1 MKTSKNYL
9 AIDIGASNGRVIAGK
24 FNGRKIEMEVAHRF
38 DNIPVY
44 AAGTLYWDIL
54 RLYSE
59 IKTGLRYSFKKYN
72 NLISA
77 GIDTWGV
84 DFCFIDK
91 NGRLAANPIH
101 YRDMERNN
109 VFNELLELIPK
120 RELFRLTG
128 GPVESIFSIFLMFYL
143 KINNAAEFKNA
154 FKFLMIPD
162 IFNYFLTGKKYNE
175 YTNAV
180 STLMVNQVEKK
191 WEFKLL
197 DRLGIP
203 KDIFCEIIE
212 PGTVLGGI
220 KADEARELEINSL
233 SIVAPATMDT
243 ASAMSG
249 IPVVDESQSKAFISL
264 GTWGI
269 IAKETEKPLIND
281 EVLSAGFANECEAE
295 GINIL
300 FKNLTA
306 LWIIQQCREKWIK
319 DYKRN
324 INWDEIVNLTKT
336 AKPFRQFIDVDDKIF
351 SISLNDMPEKIR
363 SYCRGKNQKVPEEL
377 GEISRCIYE
386 GIALKIRFNLEVMEK
401 LAGNKIKQINI
412 VGGGIQNKLLCQWIS
427 NAAGVA
433 LAAGPAETTSIG
445 NIIMQLKADKE
456 IKNLKEGR
464 QLSFNSTKL
473 MHYYPEERE
482 IWDEAF
488 HKYLRFCF

>member
-38 DNIPVY
+38 DNVPVY
-44 AAGTLYWDIL
+44 ATGTLYWDIL

-91 NGRLAANPIH
+91 NGKLAANPIH
-101 YRDMERNN
+101 YRDMERNS
-109 VFNELLELIPK
+109 VFNELLELITK
-120 RELFRLTG
+120 KELFRLTG

-143 KINNAAEFKNA
+143 KIKNTTEFKNA
-154 FKFLMIPD
+154 FRFLMIPD
-162 IFNYFLTGKKYNE
+162 IFNYFLTGKTYNE

-212 PGTVLGGI
+212 PGTVLGDI
-220 KADEARELEINSL
+220 KVDDARELEINSL

-249 IPVVDESQSKAFISL
+249 IPVVDKPQTKAFVSL

-281 EVLSAGFANECEAE
+281 EVFSAGFANECEAE

-306 LWIIQQCREKWIK
+306 LWIIQQCRGKWVK
-319 DYKRN
+319 DYNRN
-324 INWDEIVNLTKT
+324 ISWDEIVNLTKT

-351 SISLNDMPEKIR
+351 SISLNNMPEKIR
-363 SYCRGKNQKVPEEL
+363 SYCRERNQKVPEEL

-386 GIALKIRFNLEVMEK
+386 GIALKIRYNLEVLEK
-401 LAGNKIKQINI
+401 LTCDKIKQVNI

-427 NAAGVA
+427 NAANVA
-433 LAAGPAETTSIG
+433 LVAGPVETTSIG

-456 IKNLKEGR
+456 IKDLKEGR

-473 MHYYPEERE
+473 MHYYPEETE

-488 HKYLRFCF
+488 NKYLRFCL

>member
-1 MKTSKNYL
+1 MKTLKNYL
-9 AIDIGASNGRVIAGK
+9 AIDLGASNGRAVVGK
-24 FNGRKIEMEVAHRF
+24 FDGKKIEMDVTHRF
-38 DNIPVY
+38 NNIPVY

-59 IKTGLRYSFKKYN
+59 IKTGLQHSYKKYN

-91 NGRLAANPIH
+91 NGKLLANPIH
-101 YRDMERNN
+101 YRDAERNS
-109 VFNELLELIPK
+109 VFDELLELIPK
-120 RELFRLTG
+120 KELFELTG
-128 GPVESIFSIFLMFYL
+128 GPIESIFSIFHMFYL
-143 KINNAAEFKNA
+143 KVKNATEFNNA

-162 IFNYFLTGKKYNE
+162 IFNYFLTGKTYNE

-180 STLMVNQVEKK
+180 STLMINQIEKK
-191 WEFKLL
+191 WEHKLL
-197 DRLGIP
+197 ERMGIS
-203 KDIFCEIIE
+203 KDIFCEIVE
-212 PGTVLGGI
+212 PGTILGNL
-220 KADEARELEINSL
+220 KSDEFKELEINSL
-233 SIVAPATMDT
+233 SMVAPATMDT

-249 IPVVDESQSKAFISL
+249 IPVIDKSQTKAFVSL

-281 EVLSAGFANECEAE
+281 EIFYAGFANECEAD

-319 DYKRN
+319 DYNRE
-324 INWDEIVNLTKT
+324 IGWDEIVNL
-336 AKPFRQFIDVDDKIF
+336 AKKAEPFRQFIDVDDSIF
-351 SISLNDMPEKIR
+351 LTSLNDMPEKIR
-363 SYCRGKNQKVPEEL
+363 LYCRQKNQKIPGEV

-386 GIALKIRFNLEVMEK
+386 GIALKIRYNFELLEK
-401 LAGNKIKQINI
+401 LTGNKIIQIHI

-427 NAAGVA
+427 NVTGVA
-433 LAAGPAETTSIG
+433 LDAGPVETTSLG
-445 NIIMQLKADKE
+445 NLIMLLKADKE
-456 IKNLKEGR
+456 IKNLMEGR
-464 QLSFNSTKL
+464 QISFNSVNL
-473 MHYYPEERE
+473 LRYDPEEKE

-488 HKYLRFCF
+488 HKYLRICL